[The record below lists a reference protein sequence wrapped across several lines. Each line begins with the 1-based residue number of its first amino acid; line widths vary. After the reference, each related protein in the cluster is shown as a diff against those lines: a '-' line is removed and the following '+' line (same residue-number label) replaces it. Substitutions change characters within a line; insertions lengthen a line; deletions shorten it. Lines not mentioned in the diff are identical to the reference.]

1 MKRGRHPQRLE
12 GTHRRVEFEDDYDRV
27 HSRTSGIDQRGH
39 TSSSESK
46 PLRGKAGW
54 TLGSMWNPPD
64 DSELS
69 LNVDGSGYE
78 DQMNAEVFESTIFHD
93 TMEPQKATRSKV
105 LVSGKSLETSLRAED
120 GWKRRP
126 HLVWKEQFR
135 SVYLDKVTRHDGRG
149 DAHQSLKCPDCI
161 ARNVEEEV
169 QGEPEVRCKDCFLSD
184 LVCTSCCIH
193 RHRQNPFHRIE
204 RWTGL
209 YFAPIMLKA
218 IGLRVQLNHQSF
230 RCPLPIPCHV
240 KLRILHTTGIHDVAV
255 DYCGCGQKVVK
266 TCATFRLLELLHLF
280 SLVSKTSTYHFYRTL
295 ERMTDNTG
303 LNTPPSRKA
312 ALMRML
318 IQWRH
323 LKLLKRGGRVHDVT
337 GPEGTKPGELAV
349 LCPSCPRPGIN
360 LPPDWDQ
367 APPHLKFLYILL
379 ICIDA
384 NFRLKNQIVSS
395 YSRDPGLG
403 IGWAYFT
410 AREPYEEYVQS
421 RATDAD
427 ISNCVEFSAVAK
439 SNTKF
444 SKGLHY
450 TGVVAVSCGR
460 SEMVLPTCVGNTNKG
475 ERYANV
481 DPLAAAAIRQFS
493 DLLWVIISYDIA
505 CQWIKTIF
513 TWMTSHWPS
522 ELRFNPDIR
531 VTPLVPKFH
540 EPGHKAEDH
549 EQFSFNL
556 AEGAALSDGECPER
570 IWAPHNVLGNSTK
583 TAGPGTRQD
592 LIDDH
597 FGFWNWLKYCCMGL
611 TLWKRYRDA
620 VSERNRQEEA
630 HRGFM
635 QSLPPNMVA
644 EWEDICAAWEADE
657 VPKMVL
663 NPFCV
668 QSDDL
673 TEDEVHKE
681 LAEEEEARRR
691 NGGQVVHD
699 MSPSAFMVFG
709 LALEES
715 QRKLCLETAHIAE
728 QRSLLRSKIKKFE
741 ELRAT
746 YMPGLLQFIT
756 ETQEVDY
763 SSTGALAEE
772 VRLWLPS
779 CIPGGSQEPGSIR
792 HILRLK
798 MRMVKYKN
806 KNVRGQRDGTRSR
819 TGIDAIH
826 EWALAAAIKYR
837 MAREAKMKLS
847 GPGDW
852 EEGLHKLEDGDIRSY
867 QDPDRLHKGT
877 GRRGTNE
884 DSWEPGLVPEL
895 PEPGVDLY
903 QDSREK
909 RDGTGQ
915 TWRTLSW
922 IWTTTKINLADGADE
937 NDDEV
942 LRSEWCRSRARAHRA
957 REEVLL
963 LREEMCR
970 TLRFLEWRGEWWMQR
985 QDAREL
991 GGALCEAV
999 DAYALKQSDIQRQ
1012 LAVKFWDLWLTALD
1026 DGRMENAPRSE
1037 LHPSDDDDAS
1047 SGGDR
1052 DEQNIGIW
1060 SDEEEVE
1067 LDEEDYAGSLREQ

>member
-12 GTHRRVEFEDDYDRV
+12 GTHRCVEFEDDCDRV
-27 HSRTSGIDQRGH
+27 HSRTSGIDRRGH

-46 PLRGKAGW
+46 PLHGKAGW

-69 LNVDGSGYE
+69 LDVDGSSYE

-93 TMEPQKATRSKV
+93 TMEPQKAMRSKV
-105 LVSGKSLETSLRAED
+105 S
-120 GWKRRP
+120 
-126 HLVWKEQFR
+126 
-135 SVYLDKVTRHDGRG
+135 VTRHDGRG
-149 DAHQSLKCPDCI
+149 DAHQSLKCPNCI

-169 QGEPEVRCKDCFLSD
+169 QGEPEVWCKDCFLSD
-184 LVCTSCCIH
+184 LVCTSCCVR

-204 RWTGL
+204 
-209 YFAPIMLKA
+209 
-218 IGLRVQLNHQSF
+218 
-230 RCPLPIPCHV
+230 
-240 KLRILHTTGIHDVAV
+240 
-255 DYCGCGQKVVK
+255 KVVK
-266 TCATFRLLELLHLF
+266 TCATFWLLELLHLF
-280 SLVSKTSTYHFYRTL
+280 SLVSKTSTYHFYCTL

-318 IQWRH
+318 IQWCH
-323 LKLLKRGGRVHDVT
+323 LKLLKRGGRVHDIT

-384 NFRLKNQIVSS
+384 NFWLKNQIVSS
-395 YSRDPGLG
+395 YLRDPGLG

-410 AREPYEEYVQS
+410 AREPYEEYIQS

-427 ISNCVEFSAVAK
+427 I
-439 SNTKF
+439 
-444 SKGLHY
+444 GLCY
-450 TGVVAVSCGR
+450 T
-460 SEMVLPTCVGNTNKG
+460 
-475 ERYANV
+475 
-481 DPLAAAAIRQFS
+481 
-493 DLLWVIISYDIA
+493 
-505 CQWIKTIF
+505 
-513 TWMTSHWPS
+513 
-522 ELRFNPDIR
+522 

-570 IWAPHNVLGNSTK
+570 IWAPHNILGNSTK

-597 FGFWNWLKYCCMGL
+597 FGFWNWLKYCCM
-611 TLWKRYRDA
+611 
-620 VSERNRQEEA
+620 
-630 HRGFM
+630 
-635 QSLPPNMVA
+635 
-644 EWEDICAAWEADE
+644 
-657 VPKMVL
+657 
-663 NPFCV
+663 
-668 QSDDL
+668 DL

-681 LAEEEEARRR
+681 LAEEEEAHRH

-715 QRKLCLETAHIAE
+715 QKLKANLTAHQDAHIAE
-728 QRSLLRSKIKKFE
+728 QQSLLRSKIKKFE

-779 CIPGGSQEPGSIR
+779 CIPVDRRSQVCEASLSKMEERLRTAQCHDSLGSIR
-792 HILRLK
+792 HILCLK
-798 MRMVKYKN
+798 MWMVEYKN
-806 KNVRGQRDGTRSR
+806 KNVRGQQDRTRLR
-819 TGIDAIH
+819 MGIDAIH
-826 EWALAAAIKYR
+826 ERALAAAIKYR

-852 EEGLHKLEDGDIRSY
+852 EEGLHKLEDGDIHSY
-867 QDPDRLHKGT
+867 QDPDHLRKGT
-877 GRRGTNE
+877 GHRGTNE

-895 PEPGVDLY
+895 PEPGIDLY

-909 RDGTGQ
+909 HDGTGQ

-922 IWTTTKINLADGADE
+922 IWTTMKINLADGADE

-942 LRSEWCRSRARAHRA
+942 LCSEWCHSRARAHRA

-963 LREEMCR
+963 LREEMRR

-985 QDAREL
+985 RDACEL
-991 GGALCEAV
+991 GGALREAV
-999 DAYALKQSDIQRQ
+999 DAYALKQSDIQHQ
-1012 LAVKFWDLWLTALD
+1012 LAVKFRDLWLTALD

-1047 SGGDR
+1047 SDGDR
-1052 DEQNIGIW
+1052 DELNIRIW

-1067 LDEEDYAGSLREQ
+1067 LDEEDYADL